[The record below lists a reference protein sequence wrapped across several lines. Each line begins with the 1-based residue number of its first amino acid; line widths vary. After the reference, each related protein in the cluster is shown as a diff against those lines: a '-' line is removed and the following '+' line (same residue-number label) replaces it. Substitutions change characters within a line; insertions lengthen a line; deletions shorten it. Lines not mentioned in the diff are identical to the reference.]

1 MAAKLLRLPDVKEIT
16 GLSTST
22 IYAKM
27 SRGEFPK
34 PIKLGARAVAW
45 KVTEI
50 HDWIESRPVAA

>member
-1 MAAKLLRLPDVKEIT
+1 MPAKLLRLPDVKDLT
-16 GLSTST
+16 GMSTST

-45 KVTEI
+45 RVADISE
-50 HDWIESRPVAA
+50 WIETRPVAA